1 MKRTLLLGLLL
12 AGAALPV
19 LAPGPAVA
27 ARPELVG
34 ITVLPASASLVPGQ
48 TMAVRAIGHY
58 ADDSTA
64 DITSKVVFKDD
75 SAVARIFKNLI
86 TARDPGTVEIRAVTR
101 SGNFTSDQNLT
112 LTVSPI
118 VALELD
124 PESDGIRLGDSIQW
138 TARATLASGA
148 TRVPVTALMDWSS
161 SDTNVVHIGARNK
174 IKGLAKARGLGTA
187 TIEARDP
194 ESGATATLELVV
206 VTELASIAVEPE
218 ARFLQLDE
226 STRFRV
232 IGTFEGGHEAEIS
245 SSARWVSANEAI
257 ARIDKSGVVTPLAL
271 GVVELSAFDKT
282 TGISSD
288 DSGQNG
294 VLTVVGDLLS
304 IAVDPAELELGVG
317 ETERLRALGTYEGAA
332 GSFRMGG
339 RVDWFTSDPDVAT
352 VDGDGDV
359 ACLAAGTATLSAR
372 DEETGITST
381 ATGGDGEVTCVE
393 L

>member
-1 MKRTLLLGLLL
+1 MKRSLLLGLLL

-19 LAPGPAVA
+19 LETRPAGA
-27 ARPELVG
+27 ARPELVS

-48 TMAVRAIGHY
+48 TLAVRAIGHY

-75 SAVARIFKNLI
+75 SAVARIFKNLV
-86 TARDPGTVEIRAVTR
+86 TARDPGSVEIRAETK
-101 SGNFTSDQNLT
+101 SGGFTSDQNLA

-138 TARATLASGA
+138 TARATLANGA
-148 TRVPVTALMDWSS
+148 TRVPVTQLVDWTS
-161 SDTNVVHIGARNK
+161 SDTSVVHIGARNR
-174 IKGLAKARGLGTA
+174 IKGLARARKLGTA

-194 ESGATATLELVV
+194 ESGATASLALTV

-218 ARFLQLDE
+218 ERFLQLDE
-226 STRFRV
+226 STRYRA
-232 IGTFEGGHEAEIS
+232 IGTFEGGHEADIS
-245 SSARWVSANEAI
+245 FSARWTSANPAI
-257 ARIDKSGVVTPLAL
+257 ARIDKRGSVTPVAF
-271 GVVELSAFDKT
+271 GVVELAAFDKT
-282 TGISSD
+282 SGISSD

-332 GSFRMGG
+332 GTFRMGG
-339 RVDWFTSDPDVAT
+339 RVDWFTSDPSVAT
-352 VDGDGDV
+352 IDGDGDV
-359 ACLAAGTATLSAR
+359 ACLADGTATLSAR
-372 DEETGITST
+372 DRETGITST
-381 ATGGDGEVTCVE
+381 ATGGDGEVTC

>member
-1 MKRTLLLGLLL
+1 LLLG
-12 AGAALPV
+12 ACALPL
-19 LAPGPAVA
+19 LAPGPARA
-27 ARPELVG
+27 AKPELLSISVQPQ
-34 ITVLPASASLVPGQ
+34 VASLVPGQ

-75 SAVARIFKNLI
+75 SPVARVFKNLL
-86 TARDPGTVEIRAVTR
+86 TARDPGTVEIRAVTK
-101 SGNFTSDQNLT
+101 SGNVTSDQNLV

-124 PESDGIRLGDSIQW
+124 PTSDGIRLGDSIQW
-138 TARATLASGA
+138 TARATLENGA
-148 TRVPVTALMDWSS
+148 TRVNVTALMDWRS
-161 SDTNVVHIGARNK
+161 SDTGIVHIGARNK

-187 TIEARDP
+187 TIQAEDP
-194 ESGATATLELVV
+194 ESGLTASIDLTV

-218 ARFLQLDE
+218 ERFLQLDE
-226 STRFRV
+226 TTRFRA
-232 IGTFEGGHEAEIS
+232 IGSFEGGHEAEIS
-245 SSARWVSANEAI
+245 SSARWESLNLAV
-257 ARIDKSGVVTPLAL
+257 ARIDKNGVATPLAL

-304 IAVDPAELELGVG
+304 IAVDPVNLELDVG
-317 ETERLRALGTYEGAA
+317 EAERIRALGTYEGAA
-332 GSFRMGG
+332 GTFRMGG
-339 RVDWFTSDPDVAT
+339 RADWFTSDPDVAV
-352 VDGDGDV
+352 VDSDGDV
-359 ACLAAGTATLSAR
+359 ECLAAGTATLWAR
-372 DEETGITST
+372 DRETGLTST
-381 ATGGDGEVTCVE
+381 ATGGDCALTC